1 MTRSASPDTTD
12 DLADWLR
19 LVLTPGLGAAGQRP
33 LLATFGLPG
42 HVFAAPRRQLAAVVG
57 DGLADRLRS
66 DDQRDAVDAHL
77 RWAREPGNRVLSLAD
92 ADYPRTLLDT
102 ADPPTLLYAK
112 GRTELLARPS
122 LAVVGARSATPQGV
136 ANAEAFA
143 RALARSGLAVIS
155 GLALGIDAAAH
166 RGALD
171 EQGGTIAVIGTGA
184 DRIYPA
190 GNRQLAHGIADRGL
204 ILTEF
209 PLGTPARRHHFPKRN
224 RLISGLGRGV
234 LVVEA
239 AVGSGSLI
247 TARLAGEQGREVF
260 AIPGS
265 IHSPLSK
272 GCHRLI
278 RDGAKLVES
287 AADILEEL
295 GPLSCAVPAP
305 APSAPSSSAPEE
317 ARVLSAMGHDPV
329 DTDTLLQRSGLTTEV
344 LSAMLLAMELDGRVA
359 RLPGGRFQR
368 IL

>member
-1 MTRSASPDTTD
+1 MTRSVSPEPTD

-19 LVLTPGLGAAGQRP
+19 LALTPGLGAAGQRA
-33 LLATFGLPG
+33 LLAGIGLPG
-42 HVFAAPRRQLAAVVG
+42 EILAAPRHQLAAVVG
-57 DGLADRLRS
+57 EVLADRVRA
-66 DDQRDAVDAHL
+66 DDRRDEVAAHL
-77 RWAREPGNRVLSLAD
+77 AWSREPGNRILSLAD
-92 ADYPRTLLDT
+92 PDYPRSLLST
-102 ADPPTLLYAK
+102 SDPPALLFAK
-112 GRTELLARPS
+112 GRLELLAGPA
-122 LAVVGARSATPQGV
+122 LAIVGARSATPQGV

-143 RALARSGLAVIS
+143 AALARSGLTVVS

-166 RGALD
+166 RGAL
-171 EQGGTIAVIGTGA
+171 EESGGTIAVVGTGA

-190 GNRQLAHGIADRGL
+190 RNQQLARRIAERGL
-204 ILTEF
+204 ILSEF
-209 PLGTPARRHHFPKRN
+209 ALGTPARRHHFPRRN
-224 RLISGLGRGV
+224 RLISGLARGV

-278 RDGAKLVES
+278 REGAKLVEA
-287 AADILEEL
+287 AADVLEEL
-295 GPLSCAVPAP
+295 GWAPTAAPRPTAVPTAG
-305 APSAPSSSAPEE
+305 AGEQ
-317 ARVLSAMGHDPV
+317 RLLSAMGHDPV